1 MQPFNIFDADPA
13 LVFSFARQQSHVLN
27 ARIYEIEY
35 PEMDYAALVP
45 VNRNY
50 PEWASGVDTL
60 IGDIVGKAEWQSG
73 YAKDI
78 PLADTTLAMV
88 STNFDM
94 YAVGYQWN
102 IEELGKA
109 AFQGFPLTN
118 RRAEAARRASEEFL
132 WNNVLTGST
141 QKKWTGL
148 INSQYITPFA
158 LPADGTGSARAWVN
172 NSGVGQKTPEQIVRD
187 INYLIMGPMAAP
199 NTPLASTLADTV
211 LLPPLAYRYVATTPY
226 GVTSPNMS
234 ILQYVLANN
243 VYTIRTGRP
252 LMVRELNE
260 LATAATD
267 SSGQGGA
274 NLAGQGRAIGYRNSE
289 DVLELP
295 LPMPFRFL
303 QTYQDGPLNYVVP
316 GISRTGP
323 VDIKRPMAVRYG
335 DGLTLAPA

>member
-1 MQPFNIFDADPA
+1 MEPFNIFDADPA
-13 LVFSFARQQSHVLN
+13 LVFGFARQQSHVLN

-45 VNRNY
+45 VNTDY

-78 PLADTTLAMV
+78 PLADTKLAMV
-88 STNFDM
+88 STSFDM

-102 IEELGKA
+102 VEELGKA

-132 WNNVLTGST
+132 WNNTLLGST
-141 QKKWTGL
+141 AKGWTGL
-148 INSQYITPFA
+148 LNSTYITPQA
-158 LPADGTGSARAWVN
+158 VPDDGTGNTTAWVDN
-172 NSGVGQKTPEQIVRD
+172 AGVGQKTPEQIVRD
-187 INYLIMGPMAAP
+187 VNYMIMGPLATP
-199 NTPLASTLADTV
+199 NTPLTSTLADTV
-211 LLPPLAYRYVATTPY
+211 LLPPLAYRYIATTPY

-234 ILQYVLANN
+234 ILQYIMANN
-243 VYTIRTGRP
+243 VYTLRTGQP
-252 LMVRELNE
+252 LTIREVGE
-260 LATAATD
+260 LATAAT
-267 SSGQGGA
+267 QGI
-274 NLAGQGRAIGYRNSE
+274 AGGGRGIGYRNSQE
-289 DVLELP
+289 VLELP

-303 QTYQDGPLNYVVP
+303 PVYQDGPLNFVVP

-323 VDIKRPMAVRYG
+323 VDIKRPMAIRYA
-335 DGLTLAPA
+335 DGITPVPAAA

>member
-1 MQPFNIFDADPA
+1 MHFNILDADPA

-45 VNRNY
+45 INRDY

-88 STNFDM
+88 STSFDM

-141 QKKWTGL
+141 TKKWTGL
-148 INSQYITPFA
+148 INSSYITPVSA
-158 LPADGTGSARAWVN
+158 PNDGTGATTAWVN
-172 NSGVGQKTPEQIVRD
+172 NLGVGQKTPEQIVRD
-187 INYLIMGPMAAP
+187 INIMIMGPIANP
-199 NTPLASTLADTV
+199 DQVITSSLADTL
-211 LLPPLAYRYVATTPY
+211 LLPSLAYRYIAGTPY
-226 GVTSPNMS
+226 GVTSPGMS
-234 ILQYVLANN
+234 ILQYVMSNN
-243 VYTIRTGRP
+243 VYRLRTGRD
-252 LMVRELNE
+252 LMIRDLAELSR
-260 LATAATD
+260 ATTVGIA
-267 SSGQGGA
+267 GG
-274 NLAGQGRAIGYRNSE
+274 GRGIGYRNSV

-295 LPMPFRFL
+295 LPMAFRFL
-303 QTYQDGPLNYVVP
+303 PVYQDGPLNFVVP

-323 VDIKRPMAVRYG
+323 IDVKRPLSMRYL
-335 DGLTLAPA
+335 DGITPVPA

>member
-45 VNRNY
+45 INREY

-88 STNFDM
+88 STSFDM

-132 WNNVLTGST
+132 WNNVLFGSAV
-141 QKKWTGL
+141 KKWTGL
-148 INSQYITPFA
+148 LNSQYITPTA
-158 LPADGTGSARAWVN
+158 APNDGTSAPQTAWVLN
-172 NSGVGQKTPEQIVRD
+172 TGVGNKTPEQIVRD
-187 INYLIMGPMAAP
+187 INILIMGPIANP
-199 NTPLASTLADTV
+199 DQVLTSTLADTV
-211 LLPPLAYRYVATTPY
+211 LLPSLAYRYIAGTPY
-226 GVTSPNMS
+226 GVTSPGKS
-234 ILQYVLANN
+234 ILQYVMETN
-243 VYTIRTGRP
+243 VYTLRTGRP
-252 LMVRELNE
+252 LMIRDLAELSK
-260 LATAATD
+260 AATV
-267 SSGQGGA
+267 GVAGG
-274 NLAGQGRAIGYRNSE
+274 GRGIGYRNSQ

-303 QTYQDGPLNYVVP
+303 PTYQDGPLNYVVP

-323 VDIKRPMAVRYG
+323 VDVKRPLSMRYL
-335 DGLTLAPA
+335 DGITPVPPAS